1 MLLLPLSYL
10 IQPCQISFHSSSSSS
25 QRLRH
30 GKFRGT
36 EQSRPVACYDWFA
49 TPPISA
55 QLHIAHI
62 ISFILLTTWLKCKF
76 LPSFYPFYMFYMA
89 KTFSVHLRVR
99 NHYTKRTLNL
109 TLNRKKFLRPENAAF
124 DKQKTAV
131 NPPRTP
137 RSPQKSLNDIRQP
150 ERRRFRRSEPR
161 RLDQVGY
168 NRVALNDRKCI

>member
-1 MLLLPLSYL
+1 
-10 IQPCQISFHSSSSSS
+10 
-25 QRLRH
+25 
-30 GKFRGT
+30 
-36 EQSRPVACYDWFA
+36 
-49 TPPISA
+49 
-55 QLHIAHI
+55 
-62 ISFILLTTWLKCKF
+62 
-76 LPSFYPFYMFYMA
+76 MFYMA

-168 NRVALNDRKCI
+168 NRVALNDRECI